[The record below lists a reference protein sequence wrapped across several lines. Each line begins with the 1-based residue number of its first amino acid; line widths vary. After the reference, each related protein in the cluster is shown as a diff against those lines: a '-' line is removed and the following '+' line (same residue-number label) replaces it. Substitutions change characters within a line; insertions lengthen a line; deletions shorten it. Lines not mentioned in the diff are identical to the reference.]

1 MSTPEQLSWEARLS
15 RPVAFAAFGAAVLG
29 LAGFVLRGVIIEDR
43 PLIRAL
49 PDDLLST
56 NASSGTFLVS
66 AAIGAVAT
74 LLLTFV
80 FLYLFRATI
89 HRTAA
94 VPRWFIYFIFAGPAL
109 YAIALIIGAF
119 DQIDIAETF
128 AEQSYSFE
136 DADSSEGPNLSECP
150 AIRGALGE
158 ACAEELVRENRED
171 PNPVALVAG
180 LVGPIVVAF
189 LFVMLPLRARRAGLL
204 SPFMG
209 ILGLLSGILIVLPLL
224 PPVILQAFW
233 LGALGA
239 LFLGKWPGG
248 RGPAWETGEADPWP
262 SPARRRG
269 LGGRADKAEVDE
281 ADEADDEPGR
291 GVDPDPPPE
300 RPSSRKRKRR

>member
-1 MSTPEQLSWEARLS
+1 VSTPEQLSWEARLS
-15 RPVAFAAFGAAVLG
+15 RPVAIAAFAAAALG
-29 LAGFVLRGVIIEDR
+29 LAGFVLRGLIIEDR
-43 PLIRAL
+43 PGILAL

-56 NASSGTFLVS
+56 NASPGTFIAS

-74 LLLTFV
+74 LLLILV

-119 DQIDIAETF
+119 DQVDVAETF
-128 AEQSYSFE
+128 AEQSYSLE
-136 DADSSEGPNLSECP
+136 NADSSDGPNLSECP
-150 AIRGALGE
+150 AIRGDLGD

-180 LVGPIVVAF
+180 LAGPIVVAF

-209 ILGLLSGILIVLPLL
+209 ILGLLCGILIVLPLL

-239 LFLGKWPGG
+239 LVLGRWPGG
-248 RGPAWETGEADPWP
+248 RGPAWETGEPDPWP

-269 LGGRADKAEVDE
+269 LAGRGDSEA
-281 ADEADDEPGR
+281 ADEADIEPASP
-291 GVDPDPPPE
+291 VDTEPPPE

>member
-1 MSTPEQLSWEARLS
+1 MSKTEQLSWEARLS
-15 RPVAFAAFGAAVLG
+15 RPVAFAAFAAGALG

-43 PLIRAL
+43 PGTLAL

-56 NASSGTFLVS
+56 NASPGTFIAS

-74 LLLTFV
+74 LLLTLI

-109 YAIALIIGAF
+109 YAIALIIGAL
-119 DQIDIAETF
+119 DQIDVAERF

-136 DADSSEGPNLSECP
+136 NADSSEGPDLSECP
-150 AIRGALGE
+150 AIRGELGD

-180 LVGPIVVAF
+180 LLGPILVAF

-209 ILGLLSGILIVLPLL
+209 ILGLLCGILIVLPLL

-239 LFLGKWPGG
+239 LVLGKWPGG

-262 SPARRRG
+262 SPAKRRG
-269 LGGRADKAEVDE
+269 LAGRGDVAV
-281 ADEADDEPGR
+281 ADETDLEPG
-291 GVDPDPPPE
+291 GGEEPEPPPE